1 MEGVNTMSSQSD
13 SKERFLFPQ
22 EVQIPPELNGW
33 EEMYPKY
40 FLFGTTPEREKFE
53 NGTLWLQDKLHAAE
67 PIYPLDLLLQDA
79 WQTAISASTTRFWC
93 IPMAQGWYHRVLGCS
108 FYATPA
114 FYLPPE
120 DVMKAKE
127 EIFAKRVV
135 GFFFKEYGPEMFE
148 SWRNNIKKVGEKIK
162 SLEIPEE
169 LPKCEP
175 DAMVFPDPSS
185 WVSSGHK
192 VLDAF
197 YRLVS
202 LMYEA
207 WYFHRELGPAYLA
220 SIVFSDFC
228 KRLFPD
234 ITGTIITK
242 MVAGVHVE
250 MFRPQEELAKLA
262 KLAVNSPDVAKILKK
277 DMPVQ
282 QKLEEL
288 KKSDTGKKWLDAY
301 NKAQDPW
308 FYVSCGSGWFHHE
321 GCWLTNLDVPF
332 KYLKGYIET
341 LEEGKEIERPFDEL
355 DKARKKLVEGYR
367 KLITNEE
374 DRKGFDELYDITRR
388 VYPYTENHIFW
399 CEHYIHSLW
408 FMKMKEIAD
417 VIVKHGI
424 LEEPNDLFL
433 FNWYEIP
440 ILIYDLYMVWAQG
453 EGIPLAEN
461 WKEKAKKR
469 RQIIEAA
476 NKWAS
481 PPMLGVPPKVI
492 PDPFV
497 IMNYGV
503 TDETVQGWLK
513 GISIVPEEITELKGH
528 PASPGVVE
536 GYARVVTSLDEIT
549 QVRMDDILVCRYT
562 NPAWA
567 PVFTK
572 IKAAVSDLGG
582 LLTHAAIVS
591 REYGITAVVGT
602 GNATTVIKT
611 GDLIKVDGDRGIVT
625 IVKKAV

>member
-1 MEGVNTMSSQSD
+1 
-13 SKERFLFPQ
+13 
-22 EVQIPPELNGW
+22 
-33 EEMYPKY
+33 
-40 FLFGTTPEREKFE
+40 
-53 NGTLWLQDKLHAAE
+53 
-67 PIYPLDLLLQDA
+67 
-79 WQTAISASTTRFWC
+79 
-93 IPMAQGWYHRVLGCS
+93 
-108 FYATPA
+108 
-114 FYLPPE
+114 
-120 DVMKAKE
+120 
-127 EIFAKRVV
+127 
-135 GFFFKEYGPEMFE
+135 
-148 SWRNNIKKVGEKIK
+148 
-162 SLEIPEE
+162 
-169 LPKCEP
+169 
-175 DAMVFPDPSS
+175 
-185 WVSSGHK
+185 
-192 VLDAF
+192 
-197 YRLVS
+197 
-202 LMYEA
+202 MYEA
-207 WYFHRELGPAYLA
+207 WHFHRELGPAYLA

-228 KRLFPD
+228 KKLFPN

-242 MVAGVHVE
+242 MIAGVKVE
-250 MFRPQEELAKLA
+250 MFIPQEELARLA
-262 KLAVNSPDVAKILKK
+262 KLALSSPDVAKILKN
-277 DMPVQ
+277 DMSVQ

-288 KKSDTGKKWLDAY
+288 DKSGTGKKWLDEY

-308 FYVSCGSGWFHHE
+308 FYVSCGSGNFHYE
-321 GCWLTNLDVPF
+321 GCWLTNPDVPF
-332 KYLKGYIET
+332 EYLKGYIKT

-355 DKARKKLVEGYR
+355 DKARKELVEGYR

-374 DRKGFDELYDITRR
+374 DRKGFDELYDIVRR

-408 FMKMKEIAD
+408 FMKMKEIAN
-417 VIVKHGI
+417 VIVKYGVF
-424 LEEPNDLFL
+424 EEPNDLFL

-440 ILIYDLYMVWAQG
+440 ILIYDLYMIWSQG
-453 EGIPLAEN
+453 EGIPLSEN

-469 RQIIEAA
+469 RQIMEAA
-476 NKWAS
+476 KKWSS

-513 GISIVPEEITELKGH
+513 GITVVSQEVTELKGH

-549 QVRMDDILVCRYT
+549 RVQMDDILVCRYT

-572 IKAAVSDLGG
+572 IKAAVTDLGG

-591 REYGITAVVGT
+591 REYGVTAVVGT

-625 IVKKAV
+625 ILKRTV

>member
-1 MEGVNTMSSQSD
+1 MNSQKD
-13 SKERFLFPQ
+13 SKDRFPFPK
-22 EVQIPPELNGW
+22 EVEIPSELKGW

-120 DVMKAKE
+120 EVMKEKA
-127 EIFAKRVV
+127 EIFAKRVM

-148 SWRNNIKKVGEKIK
+148 TWRNNIKKVGEKIK

-175 DAMVFPDPSS
+175 DSMVIPDPSS

-207 WYFHRELGPAYLA
+207 WHFHRELGPAYLA

-228 KRLFPD
+228 KKLFPD
-234 ITGTIITK
+234 ITGTIVTK
-242 MVAGVHVE
+242 MIAGVKVE

-262 KLAVNSPDVAKILKK
+262 KLALKSPDVAKILKHDK
-277 DMPVQ
+277 SVQ

-288 KKSDTGKKWLDAY
+288 GKSDTGKKWLDEY
-301 NKAQDPW
+301 NKVQDPW

-321 GCWLTNLDVPF
+321 GCWLTNPDVPF
-332 KYLKGYIET
+332 EYLKGYIKT

-355 DKARKKLVEGYR
+355 DKARKELVEGYR

-374 DRKGFDELYDITRR
+374 DRKAFDELYDITRR

-399 CEHYIHSLW
+399 CEHYIHSVW
-408 FMKMKEIAD
+408 FMKMKEIGNL
-417 VIVKHGI
+417 IVKHEI
-424 LEEPNDLFL
+424 LDEPDDLFL

-440 ILIYDLYMVWAQG
+440 TLIYDLYMIWAQG
-453 EGIPLAEN
+453 EGIPLSEN

-469 RQIIEAA
+469 KQIIEAA
-476 NKWAS
+476 KKWSS
-481 PPMLGVPPKVI
+481 PPMLGVPPEVI

-513 GISIVPEEITELKGH
+513 GIAVVPEDITELKGH

-536 GYARVVTSLDEIT
+536 GYAKVVTSLDEIT
-549 QVRMDDILVCRYT
+549 QVQTDDILVCRYT

-602 GNATTVIKT
+602 GNATMVIKT
-611 GDLIKVDGDRGIVT
+611 GDLIRVDGDKGIVT
-625 IVKKAV
+625 IVKKAA